1 MKKPGKSL
9 SAKAICLLQGV
20 SSWIIPSASGSRRC
34 SPFYSGVRCGCSS
47 VVEHNLAKVG
57 VVGSNPITRSI
68 FQVSRS
74 KDRVPSDCFQT
85 INVREQE
92 FGVLWCG

>member
-1 MKKPGKSL
+1 MFAINIILGIFYLNYVKS
-9 SAKAICLLQGV
+9 G
-20 SSWIIPSASGSRRC
+20 P
-34 SPFYSGVRCGCSS
+34 SS

-57 VVGSNPITRSI
+57 VEGSNPFARSI

-74 KDRVPSDCFQT
+74 KDRVPSDCFQA